1 MSALIL
7 ASPSGVFAE
16 LDRRQKLLARAGWA
30 SLALLLLCL
39 AAMTVDARLINGVSV
54 WTKPAKF
61 AASFVVWFWTLAWAW
76 GVLEAPAQR
85 GTTARLVLWGT
96 LAAGGFEMGWISYRA
111 ALGQPSHFATDPL
124 GEVMYQLMGA
134 GAVTLVALA
143 ATLGVL
149 VLRRGDAARQAP
161 GWLFAIG
168 WGLVLTGILGGVTGY
183 AISSSGGPHIGG
195 TLSDAANL
203 PPFYWSRDG
212 GDLRA
217 AHFLGVHAMQVLPAL
232 ALLFPGA
239 STRLLA
245 LGAAGW
251 VVLTLSVFIAA
262 LAGLPLRL
270 GHLAG

>member
-7 ASPSGVFAE
+7 STPSGFFTE
-16 LDRRQKLLARAGWA
+16 LDRRQKPLARAGWV

-39 AAMTVDARLINGVSV
+39 TAMTADARLINGVSV

-61 AASFVVWFWTLAWAW
+61 AATFVAWYWTLAWAW
-76 GVLEAPAQR
+76 GVLEPAAQR
-85 GTTARLVLWGT
+85 GATARLVLWGS
-96 LAAGGFEMGWISYRA
+96 LAAGGFEMGWIAFRA
-111 ALGQPSHFATDPL
+111 ALGQPSHFATDAL
-124 GEVMYQLMGA
+124 GEIMYQLMGA

-161 GWLFAIG
+161 GWRFAVG

-183 AISSSGGPHIGG
+183 TSSSSGGPHIGG

-217 AHFLGVHAMQVLPAL
+217 AHFLGVHAMQALPVL
-232 ALLFPGA
+232 ALLLPSA

-251 VVLTLSVFIAA
+251 TVLTLAVFIAA
-262 LAGLPLRL
+262 LAGVPLP
-270 GHLAG
+270 